1 MNILLS
7 IFVLFYANHDFY
19 QEKLRL
25 GLTDEKPDCL
35 YISDV
40 VVSPSVFYEN
50 IVDEYNA
57 GFKYR
62 IITILS
68 GIYSIVY
75 IDKLSLNVEGDVSK
89 QHWSRKIELR
99 ELYRKYSLTEES
111 NHLEA
116 IRWVDN
122 SSFTFNLSDMNFI
135 AYIVEEGSAIQ
146 VIKLQD

>member
-7 IFVLFYANHDFY
+7 IFFLFYANHDFY

-68 GIYSIVY
+68 GIYSNVY
-75 IDKLSLNVEGDVSK
+75 IDKISLNVEGDVSK
-89 QHWSRKIELR
+89 QLWSRKIELR
-99 ELYRKYSLTEES
+99 KLYREYSLTEES

-122 SSFTFNLSDMNFI
+122 SSFTFKFSDMNFI